1 MKTAYDIIIKPVITE
16 QSMEATEDKK
26 YVFQVAIDANKVE
39 IKKAVEE
46 IFGVKVEKVNTIRME
61 GKEKRQG
68 AAPAGRR
75 ASWKKAMVK
84 LTADSKTIEFFEGMV
99 YSICKESNAIWRSNL
114 LSRIPRREET

>member
-1 MKTAYDIIIKPVITE
+1 MSKIAQDIILRPIITE
-16 QSMEATEDKK
+16 ESMLGTADKK
-26 YVFQVAIDANKVE
+26 YTFSVAKDANKIE
-39 IKKAVEE
+39 IAKAVEE

-99 YSICKESNAIWRSNL
+99 
-114 LSRIPRREET
+114 

>member
-16 QSMEATEDKK
+16 QSMEATDEKK
-26 YVFQVAIDANKVE
+26 YVFKVANDANKTE
-39 IKKAVEE
+39 IKKAIEK
-46 IFGVKVEKVNTIRME
+46 IFDVKVEKVNTIRMD

-75 ASWKKAMVK
+75 ASYKKAMVK

-99 YSICKESNAIWRSNL
+99 
-114 LSRIPRREET
+114 